1 MRDFEYSVKEKL
13 TCTYLL
19 KNNKKIIIWIRGR
32 NTHMPK
38 PNLISSP

>member
-19 KNNKKIIIWIRGR
+19 KNKKNYYLDKRAQY
-32 NTHMPK
+32 TYA
-38 PNLISSP
+38 

>member
-19 KNNKKIIIWIRGR
+19 KNKKIIIWIRGR